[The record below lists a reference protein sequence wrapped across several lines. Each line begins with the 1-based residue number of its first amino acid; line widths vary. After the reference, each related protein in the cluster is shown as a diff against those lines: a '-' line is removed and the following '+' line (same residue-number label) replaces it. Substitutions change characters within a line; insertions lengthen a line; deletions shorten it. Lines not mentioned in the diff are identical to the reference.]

1 MKNPAINGISQYQ
14 ESQEITAGM
23 TMNMVDIFNIYIYI
37 YIYKCWFIYLN
48 DTNMVNMI
56 L

>member
-23 TMNMVDIFNIYIYI
+23 TMSQHRFWSDDPLAKHRCFAVFFDEQIHIFG
-37 YIYKCWFIYLN
+37 
-48 DTNMVNMI
+48 
-56 L
+56 